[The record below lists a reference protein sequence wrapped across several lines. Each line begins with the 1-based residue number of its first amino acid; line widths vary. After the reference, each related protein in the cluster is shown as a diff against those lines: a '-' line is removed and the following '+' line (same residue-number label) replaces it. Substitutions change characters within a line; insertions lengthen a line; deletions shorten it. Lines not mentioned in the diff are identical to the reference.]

1 MTPVARLTV
10 ASYNVHYG
18 RDRRGRTFDVAE
30 VCAALDADLLVVQ
43 ESWLPDDSESAVDEA
58 AARLGYQVRHVPMG
72 PARVSGRKPRLV
84 PKGHG
89 QGMLVISMLSR
100 LPVRAESVIEMPNMP
115 MDAAPRR
122 FALRTDVEVDGSSFA
137 FIGTHLDHLT
147 HGSPIPL
154 RHLMRRLPGVEQP
167 AALAGDMNMWGP
179 VLSAL
184 TPGWS
189 PAGRGRTWPNP
200 RPHSQIDHIVVNRDV
215 HADGFRVLRVGASD
229 HLPIRASLHY

>member
-1 MTPVARLTV
+1 MTSVARLTV

-18 RDRRGRTFDVAE
+18 RDRRGRTFDVGA
-30 VCAALDADLLVVQ
+30 VCAALDADLLVIQ
-43 ESWLPDDSESAVDEA
+43 ESWLPDDAESAVDRA
-58 AARLGYQVRHVPMG
+58 AARLGYQVRHVAMG

-122 FALRTDVEVDGSSFA
+122 FALRTDVEVDGSVFA

-154 RHLMRRLPGVEQP
+154 RRLVRQLPAVDQP
-167 AALAGDMNMWGP
+167 AALAGDMNMWGR

-215 HADGFRVLRVGASD
+215 HADGFEVLRAGGSD
-229 HLPIRASLHY
+229 HLPIRASLHF